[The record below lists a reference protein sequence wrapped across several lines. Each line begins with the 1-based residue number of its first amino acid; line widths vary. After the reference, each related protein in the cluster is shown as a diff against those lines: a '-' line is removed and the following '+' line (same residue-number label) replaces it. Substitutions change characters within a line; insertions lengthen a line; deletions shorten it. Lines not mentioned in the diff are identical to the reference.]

1 MAFVISRRGA
11 AVTQKSQRARRLRG
25 ERRAFLRG
33 VSGAAVACACARAA
47 SAITPEKRAL
57 SFANTHTGESLSIV
71 YVENGTYI
79 DFSLQR
85 INHLLRDFR
94 TGDVHSIDPGLLDIL
109 FDLRA
114 LANHNEPYQV
124 ICGYRSPATNAL
136 LRSRSSGVAE
146 HSLHVQ
152 GRAIDV
158 RLAGFPTPKLHELA
172 LGMRRGGVGFYAKSD
187 FVHLDNG
194 AVRSW

>member
-1 MAFVISRRGA
+1 M
-11 AVTQKSQRARRLRG
+11 TQKSQRARHLHLD
-25 ERRAFLRG
+25 RRSFLRG
-33 VSGAAVACACARAA
+33 VSTAALALAPTGAAF
-47 SAITPEKRAL
+47 AIAPGTRSL
-57 SFANTHTGESLSIV
+57 SFVNTHTGESLSTV
-71 YVENGTYI
+71 YFENGSYI
-79 DFSLQR
+79 APSLQS

-94 TGDVHSIDPGLLDIL
+94 TGEIHPIDPGVLDIL
-109 FDLRA
+109 FDLRT
-114 LANHNEPYQV
+114 LVNREEPYQV

-136 LRSRSSGVAE
+136 LRSRTSGVAE

-158 RLAGFPTPKLHELA
+158 RLAGFATARLHEMA
-172 LGMRRGGVGFYAKSD
+172 LQMRRGGVGFYAKSD

>member
-1 MAFVISRRGA
+1 VSQHHQHPRHPHFDRR
-11 AVTQKSQRARRLRG
+11 S
-25 ERRAFLRG
+25 FLRG
-33 VSGAAVACACARAA
+33 ASVAALAFAPVGAAFALGSERR
-47 SAITPEKRAL
+47 SL
-57 SFANTHTGESLSIV
+57 SFVHTHTGESLSTV
-71 YVENGTYI
+71 YFQGGTYNAS
-79 DFSLQR
+79 SLER

-94 TGDVHSIDPGLLDIL
+94 TDDVHPIDPGVLDIL
-109 FDLRA
+109 FDLQARV
-114 LANHNEPYQV
+114 NRDEPYHV

-158 RLAGFPTPKLHELA
+158 RLNGFPTRKLHELA
-172 LGMRRGGVGFYAKSD
+172 LRMGRGGVGYYAQSD